1 MAKKVSSTIKKVE
14 NFVNKHS
21 ISSLIGII
29 LAVFIGGYL
38 LNLFMGGGLMYKT
51 MEGNTNM
58 NSNMHGRIIYY
69 HMNGCP
75 ACQQFDPV
83 WDDFTQ
89 QYSGNMSIEK
99 IEQANA
105 GNDLNAYNIKGF
117 PTVIRLD
124 SQNAFV
130 DTFSNDRTVDN
141 LNTFVA

>member
-1 MAKKVSSTIKKVE
+1 MAKKVLKNVE

-51 MEGNTNM
+51 IEGNTNM
-58 NSNMHGRIIYY
+58 NSNMNGRIVYY
-69 HMNGCP
+69 YMNGCP
-75 ACQQFDPV
+75 ACQQFNPI
-83 WDDFTQ
+83 WDEFETQ
-89 QYSGNMSIEK
+89 YNGDMSIEK

-105 GNDLNAYNIKGF
+105 DNDLSAYNVQGF

-124 SQNAFV
+124 SQNTLI
-130 DTFSNDRTVDN
+130 DTFNGPRTVDN
-141 LNTFVA
+141 LNSFVQ